1 MECCFHHGNDCAYT
15 VGLHIGGT
23 IENFACMMNNKAKEM
38 GLKDTSFTNPHGLD
52 NDNHYT
58 TAREMAIITKYAIEN
73 KYINQAMNTKSET
86 VNFGSFSKLL
96 TNTNALLKTYQYADG
111 GKTGFTN
118 KANRCL
124 VATATKGDSRYI
136 GVVLGA
142 ETTQLR
148 FNTMK
153 DILEAS
159 FERYKRTDISKY
171 LNFYINIPVEKG
183 NIKSYERQYEDTMI
197 LPLDEEEYEGI
208 YIKQDVVQKIVPPM
222 YLGDRIGKI
231 EVYIKDEKIYEKE
244 IILDQNIYKKNVLDY
259 INEGLGNMF
268 KKFEK
273 I

>member
-1 MECCFHHGNDCAYT
+1 
-15 VGLHIGGT
+15 
-23 IENFACMMNNKAKEM
+23 
-38 GLKDTSFTNPHGLD
+38 
-52 NDNHYT
+52 
-58 TAREMAIITKYAIEN
+58 
-73 KYINQAMNTKSET
+73 
-86 VNFGSFSKLL
+86 
-96 TNTNALLKTYQYADG
+96 
-111 GKTGFTN
+111 
-118 KANRCL
+118 
-124 VATATKGDSRYI
+124 
-136 GVVLGA
+136 
-142 ETTQLR
+142 
-148 FNTMK
+148 MK

>member
-1 MECCFHHGNDCAYT
+1 MECFFHLGNDCAYT
-15 VGLHIGGT
+15 VGIHIGGT
-23 IENFACMMNNKAKEM
+23 IENFAYMMNNKAKEM
-38 GLKDTSFTNPHGLD
+38 GLKDTSFANPHGLD

-58 TAREMAIITKYAIEN
+58 TATEMALITKYAIEN

-96 TNTNALLKTYQYADG
+96 TNTNALLKTYTYADG

-124 VATATKGDSRYI
+124 VATATKGESRYI

-142 ETTQLR
+142 ETTKLR
-148 FNTMK
+148 FNTTK

-159 FERYKRTDISKY
+159 FERYQNMDISKY
-171 LNFYINIPVEKG
+171 LNFYINVPVEKG
-183 NIKSYERQYEDTMI
+183 SIKSYERKYEDSMI
-197 LPLDEEEYEGI
+197 LPLTNEEYEGI
-208 YIKQDVVQKIVPPM
+208 YVKQDVSQKIVPPM

-231 EVYIKDEKIYEKE
+231 ELFIEDEKIYERE
-244 IILDQNIYKKNVLDY
+244 IILDQNIYKKNIIDY
-259 INEGLGNMF
+259 INEGLNNMF
-268 KKFEK
+268 VPFEK